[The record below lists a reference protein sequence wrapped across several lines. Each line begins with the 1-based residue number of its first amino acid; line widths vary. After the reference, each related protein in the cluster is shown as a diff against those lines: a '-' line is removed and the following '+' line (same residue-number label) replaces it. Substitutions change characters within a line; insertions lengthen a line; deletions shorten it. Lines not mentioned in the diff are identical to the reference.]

1 MKHNYFHHNPVA
13 KKRNYFFFAF
23 YYAYDQ
29 INSSNF
35 FFILNLVLELHQ
47 QSYAV
52 SVKSTIGKCVK
63 IISFFL
69 YKSFDLHILS
79 MRYAFQ

>member
-29 INSSNF
+29 INSSN